1 MVEQAGVGGQVGA
14 RRPPDRLLIDV
25 DQTLDRLG
33 PVQPATGAFD
43 AAGLRQVAVGL
54 FDHRLLPQVLADQFD
69 QRLADQ
75 TRLARTGDT
84 GHRRERTERKARV
97 HAIQVVAMD
106 TLQRQPAG
114 RRARRAARACGVLEK
129 IGRGKRGVDR
139 AQAVGRTAVE
149 HLAAVLTRT
158 RADIHQPVR
167 AAQHLQIM
175 LHHEQRVAAGLELG
189 QCVVQGLPIGRMQA
203 GGGLIK
209 HVHHAE
215 QAGADLCR
223 QAQALQFARRQRRG
237 RAVHRQIAQAQRLQR
252 ADPFDQ
258 IVRDALGR
266 DAFLFG
272 QIRRAAHIAAARM
285 RVATGGHAL
294 GRGLAAGAAAAC
306 GGGGRYLEMP
316 LRRRTQRLRHGTE
329 RQPRQRS
336 DIHAGKRHRQRFAL
350 QPAAIADRTF
360 GADHVARHPLLHHRA
375 LRGRKGVQHIAAR
388 TAEGPHVTGLFL
400 APERGAGFGRGK
412 AGVDRHHRLFLG
424 EQDPVALLLGQIAPG
439 NVHVVAERD
448 QDVALVLPVPCRRPR
463 GDGALA
469 DAQRGIRHHRLFRHF
484 IYVAQPM
491 TVRASALRCIG

>member
-1 MVEQAGVGGQVGA
+1 
-14 RRPPDRLLIDV
+14 
-25 DQTLDRLG
+25 
-33 PVQPATGAFD
+33 
-43 AAGLRQVAVGL
+43 
-54 FDHRLLPQVLADQFD
+54 
-69 QRLADQ
+69 
-75 TRLARTGDT
+75 
-84 GHRRERTERKARV
+84 
-97 HAIQVVAMD
+97 MD

-114 RRARRAARACGVLEK
+114 RRARRAARACGVLEQ
-129 IGRGKRGVDR
+129 IRGGDRGLHR
-139 AQAVGRTAVE
+139 AQPLGRAAVK
-149 HLAAVLTRT
+149 HLAPVLART
-158 RADIHQPVR
+158 GADIDQPVR

-189 QCVVQGLPIGRMQA
+189 QCVVQGLAIGRMQA

-215 QAGADLCR
+215 QAGTDLCR

-237 RAVHRQIAQAQRLQR
+237 RAVHRQIAQTERLQR

-272 QIRRAAHIAAARM
+272 QIRGAAYVTAAGMRIATGGDALGGRLPACTAAAR
-285 RVATGGHAL
+285 
-294 GRGLAAGAAAAC
+294 
-306 GGGGRYLEMP
+306 GGGGRRVEEAF
-316 LRRRTQRLRHGTE
+316 RCGTQRLRHRTE
-329 RQPRQRS
+329 RQLRQGA
-336 DIHAGKRHRQRFAL
+336 DIHAGERHRQRLAL
-350 QPAAIADRTF
+350 QPAAITDRALR
-360 GADHVARHPLLHHRA
+360 ADHVARHALFHHRT

-412 AGVDRHHRLFLG
+412 AGVDRDHRLFLG
-424 EQDPVALLLGQIAPG
+424 EQDPIPLLLGQIAPG

-491 TVRASALRCIG
+491 TVRAGALRRIW